1 MLNVGQT
8 GIEPLPL
15 RTFAAAE
22 YSGVVAKYFPM
33 LQCDR
38 PANEKLVAV
47 GGEATERGQ
56 FRIRPTTAPQFH

>member
-8 GIEPLPL
+8 GIDPLPL
-15 RTFAAAE
+15 STFAAAD

-33 LQCDR
+33 LQCEH

-56 FRIRPTTAPQFH
+56 VRIRSTAAP